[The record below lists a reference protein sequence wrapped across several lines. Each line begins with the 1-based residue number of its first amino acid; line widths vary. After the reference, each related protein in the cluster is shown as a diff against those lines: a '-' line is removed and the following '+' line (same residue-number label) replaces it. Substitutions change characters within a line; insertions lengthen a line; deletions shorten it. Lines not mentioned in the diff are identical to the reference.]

1 MKITR
6 TYNIEMENVE
16 RLKEVNNASELIN
29 SLLKKFFEEDAVM
42 TKKQIEERINKENQE
57 IEKRKE
63 FIEKLK
69 SKQPRKEDVKVGEF
83 VLLS

>member
-1 MKITR
+1 
-6 TYNIEMENVE
+6 MENVE